1 VLRVRT
7 MAKLPPTRETDATD
21 ATSIAGPDTVGKP
34 GTKST
39 PDNEQAGTLSDPN
52 VVTGLLLYGTDSLSL
67 LPKTVKSITIGSDPS
82 KSTIVL
88 ASPFV
93 SARHCRIDRKA
104 TALQVTDLKSK
115 NGTFVDG
122 EREST
127 FNLKPGKTFIVGARP
142 HCFLALNDQMRDA
155 FPQLVDIL
163 GAENEHVIGG
173 AREIPSPSD
182 IVVAAVAGAPMLIS
196 SEPHCDEDRLARIVH
211 GISRYRER
219 AIVERGPKD
228 IPADRKAQNELIKKL
243 AARSTFVLNLAAHEE
258 PLDATFVAM
267 LFQPR
272 HQVRVIVLA
281 RSVDVVDNALGRQ
294 HAGKLQEIWLRPIA
308 SRPEAI
314 DRLFDRVLEE
324 HNSPLRMSYLTPE
337 NQAAVR
343 DYAWPQNFASLR
355 QVAGYLTA
363 IYRLGNIN
371 KAAPVLGVAPST
383 LYNWYSN
390 VLKLSEPL
398 SRRLISRD
406 NRR

>member
-7 MAKLPPTRETDATD
+7 MAKLPPIRGTDATD
-21 ATSIAGPDTVGKP
+21 GQSITKANTVGKS

-67 LPKTVKSITIGSDPS
+67 LPKTVKSITIGSDPN
-82 KSTIVL
+82 KSTIVI
-88 ASPFV
+88 ASSFV
-93 SARHCRIDRKA
+93 SGRHCRLDRKA
-104 TALQVTDLKSK
+104 TALRVTDLKSK

-127 FNLKPGKTFIVGARP
+127 FYLKPGKTFIVGARP
-142 HCFLALNDQMRDA
+142 HCFLARNDQMRNA
-155 FPQLVDIL
+155 YPQLADIL

-173 AREIPSPSD
+173 ARETPSPSD
-182 IVVAAVAGAPMLIS
+182 LIVAAVAGAPMLIS
-196 SEPHCDEDRLARIVH
+196 GEPHCDEDRLARIIH

-219 AIVERGPKD
+219 AIVERRPKD
-228 IPADRKAQNELIKKL
+228 IPADRKGQNELIKRL
-243 AARSTFVLNLAAHEE
+243 ATRSTFVLGLAEHDE

-281 RSVDVVDNALGRQ
+281 RSIDVVDKALGRQ
-294 HAGKLQEIWLRPIA
+294 HGRKLQEIWLRPIA

-324 HNSPLRMSYLTPE
+324 ANSPLRMSYLTPE
-337 NQAAVR
+337 NQGALR

-355 QVAGYLTA
+355 QAATYLTA

-371 KAAPVLGVAPST
+371 KAAQALEVGPST

-398 SRRLISRD
+398 SRRLIPRD
-406 NRR
+406 NQR

>member
-1 VLRVRT
+1 MLRVRT
-7 MAKLPPTRETDATD
+7 MAKLPPIRGTDVTAGSSISTR
-21 ATSIAGPDTVGKP
+21 DTVGKS

-39 PDNEQAGTLSDPN
+39 PDIEQAGTLSDPN

-67 LPKTVKSITIGSDPS
+67 LPKTVKSITIGSDPG
-82 KSTIVL
+82 KSSIVV
-88 ASPFV
+88 ASSFV
-93 SARHCRIDRKA
+93 SARHCRLDRKV
-104 TALQVTDLKSK
+104 TALRVTDLKSK

-122 EREST
+122 ERESV
-127 FNLKPGKTFIVGARP
+127 FYLRPGKAFIVGARP
-142 HCFLALNDQMRDA
+142 HRFLALNDQMREA
-155 FPQLVDIL
+155 YPHLADIL

-173 AREIPSPSD
+173 ARETPSPSD
-182 IVVAAVAGAPMLIS
+182 LIVAAVAGAPMLIS
-196 SEPHCDEDRLARIVH
+196 GEPHCDADRLARLVH
-211 GISRYRER
+211 GVSRYRER
-219 AIVERGPKD
+219 AIVERRPKD

-243 AARSTFVLNLAAHEE
+243 AARSTFVLNLADHDE
-258 PLDATFVAM
+258 PLDATFVAT
-267 LFQPR
+267 LFQSR

-281 RSVDVVDNALGRQ
+281 RSVDVVDKVLGRQ

-324 HNSPLRMSYLTPE
+324 HNSPLRMSYLTVE
-337 NQAAVR
+337 NQEALR

-355 QVAGYLTA
+355 QAASYLTA
-363 IYRLGNIN
+363 IYRLSTIN

-390 VLKLSEPL
+390 ILRLSDPL